1 MVQIFVTGALAAFTA
16 IGGAA
21 AEERPVDL
29 TRARRE
35 AESPLRWIKFHAD
48 KPAGASH
55 APAPAAAA
63 PKPAA
68 RERRVPVRP
77 PVPAASAPVPAPAP
91 APVASAAA
99 TLPRREE
106 AAPAVVVPAASAAA
120 VDAVVP
126 VALKPAPPVPE
137 LVPIEQAEPAW
148 DAALTG
154 KLREGRVTVRFEV
167 GTDGRPRQVSVAS
180 ASDPRLGDAAVAAM
194 KRWRFV
200 PIDKP
205 RGAQVDF
212 GFDLGK

>member
-1 MVQIFVTGALAAFTA
+1 MRMVQTLVTSALAVFAA
-16 IGGAA
+16 VGIAA
-21 AEERPVDL
+21 AEEPPVDL
-29 TRARRE
+29 TRVKRD

-48 KPAGASH
+48 KGVAASS
-55 APAPAAAA
+55 APAAA
-63 PKPAA
+63 PKPPA
-68 RERRVPVRP
+68 RDRRVPVRP
-77 PVPAASAPVPAPAP
+77 PVRAASAPGP

-99 TLPRREE
+99 TLPGRE
-106 AAPAVVVPAASAAA
+106 AAALPEVVVPDASAGVVDSVVPAA
-120 VDAVVP
+120 P
-126 VALKPAPPVPE
+126 VALKPAPPALE

-148 DAALTG
+148 EAALTG